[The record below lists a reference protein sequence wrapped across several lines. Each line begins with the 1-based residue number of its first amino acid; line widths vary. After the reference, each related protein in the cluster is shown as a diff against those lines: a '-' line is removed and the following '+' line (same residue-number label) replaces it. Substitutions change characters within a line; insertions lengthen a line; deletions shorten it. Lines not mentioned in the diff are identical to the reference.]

1 MRQKGSYFSVL
12 QDRMQDTRLSLRCS
26 TLRFFAAVSFAL
38 LGIAFTGCAKDE
50 TPPIPKNV
58 PSAAAGGEAARSL
71 PPGVENKIPADA
83 RQKIMSDPNAPQ
95 AVKDRLKSGG
105 SAAP

>member
-1 MRQKGSYFSVL
+1 MSPHRRAL
-12 QDRMQDTRLSLRCS
+12 RL
-26 TLRFFAAVSFAL
+26 FAAVSFSL
-38 LGIAFTGCAKDE
+38 LGVAFAGCAKDE
-50 TPPIPKNV
+50 TPPIPEAA

-71 PPGVENKIPADA
+71 PPGVESKIPADA
-83 RQKIMSDPNAPQ
+83 RQKIMNDPNAPQ